1 MSSDGEDYAAVLLPG
16 AISPIDTPLASAK
29 AQKYLIKAI
38 RKAAGAKL
46 LRRGVKES
54 VKALRK
60 GFKGV
65 CLLAGDT
72 NPIDVISHMPVL
84 CEDNQVQYVFMPQRA
99 MLGAAAGTKRATCC
113 LLLPLPASNDA
124 AHRKY
129 YEKALKELKQ

>member
-1 MSSDGEDYAAVLLPG
+1 MSSDGEDFAASTLIPG
-16 AISPIDTPLASAK
+16 SLSPIAQPMASPK

-38 RKAAGAKL
+38 RKAAQAKS

-60 GFKGV
+60 GFKGL

-84 CEDNQVQYVFMPQRA
+84 CEDSGVQYVFMPQRA

-113 LLLPLPASNDA
+113 ILLPLPASSDA

-129 YEKALKELKQ
+129 YEKAVKELK